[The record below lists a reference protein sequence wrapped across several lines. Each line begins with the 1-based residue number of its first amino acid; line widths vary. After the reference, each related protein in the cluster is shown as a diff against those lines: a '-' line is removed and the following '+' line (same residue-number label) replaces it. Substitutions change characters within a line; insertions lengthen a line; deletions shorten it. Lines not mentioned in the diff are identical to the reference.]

1 MVAVMRQARFSRP
14 INWFHVSTFDEIKSQ
29 TKDEEEE
36 EDRNLLLCQWYSWR
50 SINKS
55 NRLSQ
60 MLVQCKGNER
70 ARREIKRYEY
80 TITFPVF
87 RQKRE
92 EKAKCWRRRR
102 RKRKK
107 KEEEIKSE
115 SSTPMLR
122 QAHSIWRHRSASR
135 STPSKMHILL
145 YIWRATRRT
154 FAFNRC
160 HITRQ
165 PNEI

>member
-1 MVAVMRQARFSRP
+1 MHACEMVAAMRQARFSRP

-60 MLVQCKGNER
+60 MLIESKGNER

-102 RKRKK
+102 RKK
-107 KEEEIKSE
+107 KEERRRNKKRIINANA
-115 SSTPMLR
+115 
-122 QAHSIWRHRSASR
+122 QASAFHMKTSIGLEKH
-135 STPSKMHILL
+135 T
-145 YIWRATRRT
+145 
-154 FAFNRC
+154 
-160 HITRQ
+160 
-165 PNEI
+165 E